1 MLYIFFITIE
11 KNNFEQ
17 SDTFKEKHVQI
28 ISLIEAS
35 LAGLENGNIGITLLK
50 LLVKNLDVFNELLG
64 RFSSDLSVK
73 LWNDEKNIKLKMK
86 KILEYRLLEIENFG
100 KFYQLV
106 DIFFYAFLA
115 KSELGI
121 AVSLI
126 SIIYF

>member
-1 MLYIFFITIE
+1 M
-11 KNNFEQ
+11 
-17 SDTFKEKHVQI
+17 
-28 ISLIEAS
+28 IEAS

-50 LLVKNLDVFNELLG
+50 LLDKNLDVFNELLG
-64 RFSSDLSVK
+64 RFSSDLSVI
-73 LWNDEKNIKLKMK
+73 LWNDENNIKLKMK

-121 AVSLI
+121 AVRLA
-126 SIIYF
+126 